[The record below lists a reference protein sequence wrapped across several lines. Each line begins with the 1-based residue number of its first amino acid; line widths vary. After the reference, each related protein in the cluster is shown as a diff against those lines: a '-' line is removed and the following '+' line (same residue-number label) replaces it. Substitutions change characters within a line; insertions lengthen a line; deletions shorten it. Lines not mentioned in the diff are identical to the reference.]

1 MILITVFFLKKDKIK
16 KIIIPNTNT
25 GNIVTYKKFFAL
37 DTFKEDKTYD
47 YFIVC
52 DSEITIIPENFNQE
66 NILDKSNKIFKN
78 KIIYAGEVK
87 DSTNINIIKTSC
99 SLVTDGD
106 ILEKLTKNY
115 SLFFWW
121 SDLPVYKREH
131 LTHFFNVIKYDSL
144 NWFQFD
150 HTIYLSYLILHHD
163 FRIENITPLINVNF
177 SLESYNTTDI
187 NNLKILK
194 SLNYGFSFLTEPLYY
209 NHIDFLK
216 NEGTFLLYHLDRH
229 VVPDLK
235 SDLVPDLKSDLVPDL
250 KSDLVPALKSD
261 LVPVLKSDLVPP
273 LKSDLVHVLKSD
285 LVPVLKSDLHNNDN
299 IFFIIFVQ
307 IIILLLIFYLFHK
320 RNHILLYLRL
330 WIR

>member
-1 MILITVFFLKKDKIK
+1 MIAFIIPIYPKHYNYIYDLLEIIDKFYITIDLYLVFSNDSDYSIFLKKDKIK

-66 NILDKSNKIFKN
+66 NILDKINKIFEN
-78 KIIYAGEVK
+78 KIIYAGEYK
-87 DSTNINIIKTSC
+87 DDHIKNVIKTSC
-99 SLVTDGD
+99 NLVTDGNM
-106 ILEKLTKNY
+106 LEKITKNY
-115 SLFFWW
+115 SLYFWW

-131 LTHFFNVIKYDSL
+131 LTHFFNVIKYDSI
-144 NWFQFD
+144 NWFHFD
-150 HTIYLSYLILHHD
+150 HKIYLSYLILHHD
-163 FRIENITPLINVNF
+163 FRITNITPFINVNW

-194 SLNYGFSFLTEPLYY
+194 SLNYGFSFLTKPLYN

-216 NEGTFLLYHLDRH
+216 NEGTFLLYHVDRD
-229 VVPDLK
+229 VVPVSK
-235 SDLVPDLKSDLVPDL
+235 SDFVPVSKSDF
-250 KSDLVPALKSD
+250 
-261 LVPVLKSDLVPP
+261 
-273 LKSDLVHVLKSD
+273 
-285 LVPVLKSDLHNNDN
+285 VPVLKSDLHNDDN